1 MMRHYEEAKKAFLE
15 RFEKFEMIIEKDDG
29 VFRHLRFRDP
39 KEMHGWFNITTA
51 PDMLVVRGDYGTY
64 VFSRVY
70 DMFNFFRGTGG
81 TDPGYV
87 ASKAIAQPVEGA
99 RACSVFDQR
108 KLKEQVAEAFGYYLD
123 YEHYDKSEEVKEDY
137 TEELYDFLDEL
148 DSWEALY
155 EADGTEM
162 CDSGFM
168 FRCYDFSPEVLSYSY
183 LWSYFAVV
191 YGIERYFKNVEK
203 Q

>member
-15 RFEKFEMIIEKDDG
+15 RFEKFEMTIEKDDG

-39 KEMHGWFNITTA
+39 EEMHGWFNITTA
-51 PDMLVVRGDYGTY
+51 PDMLIVRGDYGTY

-81 TDPGYV
+81 TDPGYC
-87 ASKAIAQPVEGA
+87 ASKAIAQPLDGV
-99 RACSVFDQR
+99 RACSGFSQH
-108 KLKEQVAEAFGYYLD
+108 KLKEQVTEAFETYLD
-123 YEHYDKSEEVKEDY
+123 YEHGDKPEEVKDDY
-137 TEELYDFLDEL
+137 REELYDFLDEI
-148 DSWEALY
+148 DSWSSFY
-155 EADGTEM
+155 SADGTELYN
-162 CDSGFM
+162 SEFL
-168 FRCYDFSPEVLSYSY
+168 FSSYHYSPEVLSYSY

-191 YGIERYFKNVEK
+191 KGIERYFEYVEK